1 MYLLAADSLHVAE
14 ISMGLLGGLALFLYG
29 MHRMADG
36 LKAAAGEGMKRLLA
50 RLTSNRFTAAFT
62 GAIVTAVI
70 QSSSVTT
77 VLVVGFVSAGL
88 MSLSQSVGVIMGANV
103 GTTITAQIV
112 AFKVTKYAWLMIAFG
127 FAMNTIA
134 KRSRY
139 RHYGL
144 MILGLGLLFVGMDQ
158 MSAATNPLRTYDPF
172 IELMQKMGNP
182 LWGILLGAIFTA
194 VVQSS
199 SATTGIVIMLAS
211 QGFLSLEGG
220 IALTIGANIGT
231 CFTAVLAAIGK
242 PTEAVRVA
250 VVHVLFNVI
259 GALLWLQYIPELA
272 DIARLISPSAIHL
285 EGICQLAAET
295 PRQVANA
302 NTIFNVANTL
312 IMIWLTGPLAWLAVR
327 LVPERPEK
335 PPKHIEPKFLD
346 PVYLS
351 TPALALERVRLEL
364 GRMGQI
370 VEQMLVK
377 GPGAVISGGR
387 EELEKLVSMDHDVDR
402 LQVAILEYAREL
414 GQDEVSV
421 AESKRIEDL
430 IYVANHVETLGDLI
444 KTNLV
449 TQGLHRLDQKLQFS
463 PQTQEIV
470 RPLGECISKAAAD
483 ALRAFDT
490 DDVDLART
498 VVAMKPQVKRLA
510 QEAVDHLGTRL
521 LANEPNRVELF
532 RIETEIISH
541 MKRIYDNARR
551 IAQRV
556 GKGAKSAKGE

>member
-1 MYLLAADSLHVAE
+1 VYLLATDSLHVAE

-50 RLTSNRFTAAFT
+50 RLTSNRFTAAAT

-112 AFKVTKYAWLMIAFG
+112 AFKVTKYAWLMIALG
-127 FAMNTIA
+127 FAMNSIA
-134 KRSRY
+134 KRSQY

-144 MILGLGLLFVGMDQ
+144 MILGLGLLFVGMEQ
-158 MSAATNPLRTYDPF
+158 MSVATNPLRTYDPF

-182 LWGILLGAIFTA
+182 LWGILLGAVFTA

-231 CFTAVLAAIGK
+231 CFTAVLSAIGK

-272 DIARLISPSAIHL
+272 EIARSISPSAAQL
-285 EGICQLAAET
+285 EGTAQLAADT

-312 IMIWLTGPLAWLAVR
+312 ILIWLAGPIAWLAAR
-327 LVPERPEK
+327 MVPERPK
-335 PPKHIEPKFLD
+335 KATKHIEPKFLD

-351 TPALALERVRLEL
+351 TPSLALDRVRMEL

-370 VEQMLVK
+370 VERMLAR
-377 GPGAVISGGR
+377 GAQVVISGSH
-387 EELEKLVSMDHDVDR
+387 EELAELVSMDHDVDR
-402 LQVAILEYAREL
+402 LHVAILEYAREL
-414 GQDEVSV
+414 GRGELTV
-421 AESKRIEDL
+421 ADTTRIEDL
-430 IYVANHVETLGDLI
+430 IYAANHVETMGDLV

-449 TQGLHRLDQKLQFS
+449 TQGLHRLEQNLQFS
-463 PQTQEIV
+463 SQTQEIV
-470 RPLGECISKAAAD
+470 RPLSDCISQAATD
-483 ALRAFDT
+483 ALRAFAT
-490 DDVDLART
+490 EDVELART
-498 VVAMKPQVKRLA
+498 VVTMKPEVKRLA
-510 QEAVDHLGTRL
+510 QEAVDHLGARL
-521 LANEPNRVELF
+521 LADEPNRVELF

-541 MKRIYDNARR
+541 MKRIFDNARR

-556 GKGAKSAKGE
+556 AKRAKSAKGE

>member
-1 MYLLAADSLHVAE
+1 MYLLATDSLNVAE

-50 RLTSNRFTAAFT
+50 KLTTNRFTAATT

-112 AFKVTKYAWLMIAFG
+112 AFKVTKYAWLMIASG
-127 FAMNTIA
+127 FAMHSVA
-134 KRSRY
+134 KRSQY

-144 MILGLGLLFVGMDQ
+144 MILGLGLLFVGMEQ
-158 MSAATNPLRTYDPF
+158 MSTATNPLRTYDPF
-172 IELMQKMGNP
+172 IELMQKMDNP
-182 LWGILLGAIFTA
+182 LWGIFLGALFTA

-231 CFTAVLAAIGK
+231 CFTAVLSAIGK

-250 VVHVLFNVI
+250 AVHVLFNVF
-259 GALLWLQYIPELA
+259 GALMWLEFIPELA
-272 DIARLISPSAIHL
+272 DLSRSISPSATGL
-285 EGICQLAAET
+285 DGIAQLASET

-312 IMIWLTGPLAWLAVR
+312 VLIWFARPLGWLAAR
-327 LVPERPEK
+327 LVPEQARAVSK
-335 PPKHIEPKFLD
+335 RVEPKYLD
-346 PVYLS
+346 PVYLN
-351 TPALALERVRLEL
+351 TPALALDRIRMEIC
-364 GRMGQI
+364 RMGEI
-370 VEQMLVK
+370 VEQMLAR
-377 GPGAVISGGR
+377 GAEVVLSGSR
-387 EELEKLVSMDHDVDR
+387 EELEELVSMDRDVDR
-402 LQVAILEYAREL
+402 LHVAILEYARKL
-414 GQDEVSV
+414 GQDELSV
-421 AESKRIEDL
+421 AESTRIEEL
-430 IYVANHVETLGDLI
+430 IYVANHVETMGDLI

-449 TQGLHRLDQKLQFS
+449 AQGLHRLDQELEFS

-470 RPLGECISKAAAD
+470 RPLGECVSMAAAD
-483 ALRAFDT
+483 SLRAFDT
-490 DDVDLART
+490 NGVELART
-498 VVAMKPQVKRLA
+498 VVTMKPQVKRLA
-510 QEAVDHLGTRL
+510 QEAADHLGARL
-521 LANEPNRVELF
+521 HADEPNRVELF

-541 MKRIYDNARR
+541 MKRIFDNARR
-551 IAQRV
+551 IARRVAQR
-556 GKGAKSAKGE
+556 AEPNKGE